1 MFLTLRSSVL
11 LAWVLGVAFG
21 LMTVTCRLASL
32 WPCSPSLCW
41 FVLYGQLQHSC
52 FDVFFRPLLLVL
64 PAWSFFSPFLLWSR
78 FLSKKGAQLSTL
90 KVRVR
95 SLPPRDALTVIVLH
109 CCLLRYLSVPS
120 LLGTYFSAVL
130 ASFREKTSALSF
142 TLIRLAL
149 ATTLSVIFL
158 WLESRCFS
166 FYT

>member
-1 MFLTLRSSVL
+1 
-11 LAWVLGVAFG
+11 
-21 LMTVTCRLASL
+21 MTVTRRSACR

-52 FDVFFRPLLLVL
+52 FDVLFRPLLLVL
-64 PAWSFFSPFLLWSR
+64 PAWFFFSPFLLWSR

-95 SLPPRDALTVIVLH
+95 SMPPRDALTVIVLH

-130 ASFREKTSALSF
+130 ASVREKKTSALSF

-158 WLESRCFS
+158 WHRSLE
-166 FYT
+166 FYDVYDLLVTIYSYSIWASSP